1 MRDLK
6 ILIIVMFFTGVVYWG
21 VEPFAHSQMHP
32 HVAPADFAFSDLPA
46 LEKTGDATQGAED
59 FMNAGCIGCHGVKSQ
74 GMDAPMDN
82 QTAAET
88 FGVVPPDLSTAGT
101 LYNTNFLASL
111 IKNPAHA
118 LKVEHKFSDE
128 RPFPMTSFY
137 GLGGD
142 IEQEVANIVA
152 YLQSIA
158 PKEISQEQVFE
169 DSCERCHSL
178 KYENKFAKT
187 PKDSLY
193 KYMGTNPPDLSMM
206 IRSKGEEYLATFI
219 NDPQKQLPG
228 TSMPRVG
235 LKKEYQEKVIS
246 YLEQAGDRKKSE
258 RDGLGVKVIG
268 FMIIFTILA
277 YLWKLK
283 IWRDVH

>member
-6 ILIIVMFFTGVVYWG
+6 ILIVVIFFTGLVYWG
-21 VEPFAHSQMHP
+21 VEPLAHSQMHP
-32 HVAPADFAFSDLPA
+32 HVAPADFTFSDLPA
-46 LEKTGDATQGAED
+46 MNKVGDATKGAED

-74 GMDAPMDN
+74 GMAAPMDDK
-82 QTAAET
+82 TASET
-88 FGVVPPDLSTAGT
+88 FGVTPPDLSTAGT
-101 LYNTNFLASL
+101 LYDANFLAAL

-118 LKVEHKFSDE
+118 LKLEHKFNDE

-137 GLGGD
+137 GLGGNID
-142 IEQEVANIVA
+142 QEVANIVA

-158 PKEISQEQVFE
+158 PKDISEERAFE
-169 DSCERCHSL
+169 DACERCHSL
-178 KYENKFAKT
+178 KYEKRFVKSEMG
-187 PKDSLY
+187 PLK
-193 KYMGTNPPDLSMM
+193 KYMGTTPPDLSMM
-206 IRSKGEEYLATFI
+206 IRSKGEEYLTTFL

-235 LKKEYQEKVIS
+235 LNKGSQEKIIA
-246 YLEQAGDRKKSE
+246 YLEKAGDRKKAQRES
-258 RDGLGVKVIG
+258 LGVKVLG
-268 FMIIFTILA
+268 YMVIFTILA

>member
-1 MRDLK
+1 
-6 ILIIVMFFTGVVYWG
+6 MFFTGIVYWG

-32 HVAPADFAFSDLPA
+32 HVAPADFAFKDLA
-46 LEKTGDATQGAED
+46 AIDKTGDATKGAEE

-82 QTAAET
+82 QTASET

-101 LYNTNFLASL
+101 LYSANFLASL

-118 LKVEHKFSDE
+118 LKLEHKFNDE

-142 IEQEVANIVA
+142 MDQEVADIIA

-158 PKEISQEQVFE
+158 PKEISEEKAFE
-169 DSCERCHSL
+169 DACQRCHSL
-178 KYENKFAKT
+178 KYENKFAK
-187 PKDSLY
+187 SEAEALH
-193 KYMGTNPPDLSMM
+193 KYMGTTPPDLSMM
-206 IRSKGEEYLATFI
+206 IRSKGEEYLTTFI

-235 LKKEYQEKVIS
+235 LTKDSQEKIVS
-246 YLEQAGDRKKSE
+246 YIAKAGDRKKDE
-258 RDGLGVKVIG
+258 RDNLGVKVLG

>member
-6 ILIIVMFFTGVVYWG
+6 ILIIVMFFTGIVYWG

-32 HVAPADFAFSDLPA
+32 HVAPADFAFSDLA
-46 LEKTGDATQGAED
+46 AMEKVGDATQGAED

-74 GMDAPMDN
+74 GMDAPMDDK
-82 QTAAET
+82 TASET
-88 FGVVPPDLSTAGT
+88 FGVVPPDLSTAGK
-101 LYNTNFLASL
+101 LYNTNFLAAL

-118 LKVEHKFSDE
+118 LKVEHKFNDE

-142 IEQEVANIVA
+142 IDQEVANIVA

-158 PKEISQEQVFE
+158 PTEISDEKAYE
-169 DSCERCHSL
+169 DACERCHSL
-178 KYENKFAKT
+178 KYENKFAKS
-187 PKDSLY
+187 DADALH
-193 KYMGTNPPDLSMM
+193 KYMGTTPPDLSMM
-206 IRSKGEEYLATFI
+206 IRSKGEEYLTTFI

-235 LKKEYQEKVIS
+235 LTKDSQEKIVS
-246 YLEQAGDRKKSE
+246 YIAKAGDRKKDE
-258 RDGLGVKVIG
+258 RDNLGVKVLG
-268 FMIIFTILA
+268 FMVIFTILA